1 MSRFNFVENYDSLK
15 IWENKVSN
23 LPVVNTSKE
32 KYLDTSKINILI
44 IKNSIKD
51 NKNLLIPPLSI
62 LGITLLVFL
71 LSILPKLNIWRLTN
85 KSISFDNCKTAV
97 MVDIFNI
104 SIFLWI

>member
-44 IKNSIKD
+44 IKN
-51 NKNLLIPPLSI
+51 
-62 LGITLLVFL
+62 
-71 LSILPKLNIWRLTN
+71 
-85 KSISFDNCKTAV
+85 
-97 MVDIFNI
+97 
-104 SIFLWI
+104 